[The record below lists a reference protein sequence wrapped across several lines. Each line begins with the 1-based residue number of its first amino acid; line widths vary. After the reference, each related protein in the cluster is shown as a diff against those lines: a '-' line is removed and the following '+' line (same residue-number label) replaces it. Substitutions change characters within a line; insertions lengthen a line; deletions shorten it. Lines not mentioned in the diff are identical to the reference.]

1 MSDVILKAEDL
12 KKYFKIKGRKVV
24 KAVDGVSIEVERGK
38 TLGLVGESGCG
49 KSTLGRT
56 LIRIYEPTEG
66 KITLNGKDISGKSTK
81 RFRQDLAR
89 SIQMI
94 FQDPYACLSPRMTV
108 SQLISEGWGLN
119 HAIHMSAEEK
129 RDRVIELLETVGLN
143 EEHANRF
150 PHEFSGGQRQR
161 IGIARAL
168 SMSPELIICD
178 EPISALDVSIQAQVV
193 NLLLKLQQDKGLSY
207 IFIAHDL
214 SMVRYISD
222 TVAVMYLG
230 SIMEYATNKELYE
243 NPQHPYTKALFSAIP
258 VANPKIEKGRS
269 RIKLEGEI
277 PSPINSPKGCK
288 FCTRCAYAKPVCFEQ
303 PPVLKECGP
312 GHKVACHLING

>member
-178 EPISALDVSIQAQVV
+178 EPISALDVSIQAQVMD
-193 NLLLKLQQDKGLSY
+193 LLLKLQQDKGLSY